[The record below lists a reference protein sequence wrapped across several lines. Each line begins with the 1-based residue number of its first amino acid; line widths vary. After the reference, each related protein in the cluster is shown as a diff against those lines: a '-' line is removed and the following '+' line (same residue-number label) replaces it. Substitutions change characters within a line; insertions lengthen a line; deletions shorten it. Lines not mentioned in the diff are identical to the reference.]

1 MGSGMSVMDAFAVVG
16 VGTVLGLICVLMVVA
31 WAMKRWEL

>member
-1 MGSGMSVMDAFAVVG
+1 MSVMDAFAVVGVG